1 MGKAIFDNLLL
12 LKDAGAIV
20 ASGAATVAGQAR
32 VLDLG
37 TGMIEGKMV
46 IDSSAV
52 DVADANETYRVALQ
66 GCNAIGFGSNVV
78 ELASAD
84 MKATGRREVPYTNE
98 QGATRYRYMRL
109 FTTVS
114 GTTPSINSTA
124 FLTKR

>member
-84 MKATGRREVPYTNE
+84 MKATGRREVPFTNE